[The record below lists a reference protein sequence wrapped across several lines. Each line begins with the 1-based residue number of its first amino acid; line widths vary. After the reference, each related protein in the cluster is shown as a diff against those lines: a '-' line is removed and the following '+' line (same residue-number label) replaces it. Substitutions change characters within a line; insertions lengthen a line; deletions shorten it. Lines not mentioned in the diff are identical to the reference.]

1 VTLRDQLSAGLV
13 AGVAGGILI
22 ALFLMAAQ
30 AVGGGAFGTPAWL
43 ATWVAA
49 SLLGPS
55 AWSNPGA
62 PYIGIVLHFVVAIGW
77 ALGYVYLIRSQP
89 QLLSHPWL
97 SGASFGL
104 VVYVFMQIALVADAD
119 WHRPSG
125 PLVLAAGLVSHIVFY
140 GIPVALLVSRSLRR
154 A

>member
-13 AGVAGGILI
+13 AGVAGGILL
-22 ALFLMAAQ
+22 ALFYIVALAAT
-30 AVGGGAFGTPAWL
+30 GGRFGTLAGL
-43 ATWVAA
+43 ATWIAGA
-49 SLLGPS
+49 LLGAS
-55 AWSNPGA
+55 AWANPA
-62 PYIGIVLHFVVAIGW
+62 SPAIGVVLHVIVAIGW

-89 QLLSHPWL
+89 QLLEHPWL
-97 SGASFGL
+97 SGAAFGL

-140 GIPVALLVSRSLRR
+140 GMPVGLLVSRSLRR